1 MKQMVALQIIELD
14 LMIIFLAYHYAVESG
29 SYIMCEEKRQLVEA
43 GIRGMGLWAI
53 CRFNAV

>member
-29 SYIMCEEKRQLVEA
+29 SYILCEEKRQLV
-43 GIRGMGLWAI
+43 GPDIGGMGLWVI